1 MKLLLLVMLLTVSNV
16 NAAEVSGFYQT
27 LTFDDGST
35 INEAVEFTNR
45 LTATPKKR
53 STQDI
58 EVPKPKLKVVEKVG
72 RKQEC
77 EMIATS
83 VGGTDKSFKKND
95 MLFSSERV
103 AKRYEVLF
111 NAWLYISGNDD
122 MLKLLLDKY
131 GYKGYYAKYAKIHD
145 WWRSVLSDDYADYH
159 REARAMLE
167 RDKFLQEWLI
177 DEILREALF
186 EHNVMSDYEQALYKR
201 DRCLQMAENK
211 GHDIVG
217 QRVKEIAQMI
227 EEQWKIYKR
236 CTKG

>member
-1 MKLLLLVMLLTVSNV
+1 MKKLLMIMMLLMSNA
-16 NAAEVSGFYQT
+16 NAAEVSGFYQS

-45 LTATPKKR
+45 LTTTPKKR
-53 STQDI
+53 STQAV
-58 EVPKPKLKVVEKVG
+58 ESPKPKLKNVEKVG

-83 VGGTDKSFKKND
+83 VGGTDKYFKKND
-95 MLFSSERV
+95 VLFSTKKISE
-103 AKRYEVLF
+103 RYEVLF

-131 GYKGYYAKYAKIHD
+131 GYKGYYVKYAKIHD
-145 WWRSVLSDDYADYH
+145 WWRSVLGDDYADY
-159 REARAMLE
+159 RKEARNMLE

-186 EHNVMSDYEQALYKR
+186 EHKVMSDYEEALYKR
-201 DRCLQMAENK
+201 DRCLLMAENK
-211 GHDIVG
+211 GYDIVG

-236 CTKG
+236 YAKG

>member
-1 MKLLLLVMLLTVSNV
+1 MKKLLLIAMLAMPNA
-16 NAAEVSGFYQT
+16 NAAEVSGFYQS
-27 LTFDDGST
+27 LSFDDGST

-45 LTATPKKR
+45 LVATPKK
-53 STQDI
+53 SKSQVV
-58 EVPKPKLKVVEKVG
+58 EAPKPKLKVEEKVG

-95 MLFSSERV
+95 MLFSSERI

-131 GYKGYYAKYAKIHD
+131 GYKGYYAKYVKIFD
-145 WWRSVLSDDYADYH
+145 WWRSVLGDDYADYH

-211 GHDIVG
+211 GYDIVG
-217 QRVKEIAQMI
+217 QRVKEIAAMI
-227 EEQWKIYKR
+227 DEQWKTYKR
-236 CTKG
+236 CTKK